1 MSDRKEFNDFC
12 DKYGIT
18 NLTAGLQLFEQCYDK
33 LKMSFVKDTDSLH
46 SDGVVE
52 TSVETDFNKMYVN
65 AERAMI
71 LRYINNI
78 AWEKLDTKELR
89 KLYILIGNEL
99 ESHCQKNKLYDC
111 QRYDCPHY
119 SEKVDPDNDPCFVC
133 KEK

>member
-1 MSDRKEFNDFC
+1 MSD
-12 DKYGIT
+12 
-18 NLTAGLQLFEQCYDK
+18 K
-33 LKMSFVKDTDSLH
+33 LRMSFVKDTDNFVKDDNSP
-46 SDGVVE
+46 VNRVAE
-52 TSVETDFNKMYVN
+52 TFVETDINKMYVN

-111 QRYDCPHY
+111 QRYDCPNFRL
-119 SEKVDPDNDPCFVC
+119 SFSSSKVYLAVIFASFSAALITFGILTGPCQLL
-133 KEK
+133 

>member
-1 MSDRKEFNDFC
+1 MSD
-12 DKYGIT
+12 
-18 NLTAGLQLFEQCYDK
+18 K
-33 LKMSFVKDTDSLH
+33 LRMSFVKDTDNFVKDDNSP
-46 SDGVVE
+46 VNRVAE
-52 TSVETDFNKMYVN
+52 TFVETDINKMYVN